1 MHAQSLEGRMAHVKG
16 AFDQVN
22 ERLGSI
28 ERRLDSID
36 SRFNWLAGIVVSSWV
51 TTILTILFHR

>member
-1 MHAQSLEGRMAHVKG
+1 MHAQSLEGRMAHVEG
-16 AFDQVN
+16 AFDQVT

-36 SRFNWLAGIVVSSWV
+36 SRFNWLTGIVVSSWV
-51 TTILTILFHR
+51 TTILAILFHH